1 MIPSV
6 VRNFKRSVKASDSS
20 LVALTESIRQKIV
33 IGFTMEIPEI
43 VKVTVRNAYLVIGGI
58 SAMIL
63 TMHGKSY
70 EGLNWYGAMQ
80 HSLMASD
87 QFRRCLYNEIGD
99 YLVAKGV
106 SASKEY
112 PWLVRCTEDI
122 RRDCPEAKTVYK
134 AIGIDYDPT
143 AAYPIETFPVVRVD
157 RNNKPLNPILLT
169 DFITR
174 YTSNF
179 FFFFITR

>member
-1 MIPSV
+1 M
-6 VRNFKRSVKASDSS
+6 KGLHCS
-20 LVALTESIRQKIV
+20 LVALIESIRKKV
-33 IGFTMEIPEI
+33 DIGITMEIPEI
-43 VKVTVRNAYLVIGGI
+43 VQVTVRNAYLVIGGI

-63 TMHGKSY
+63 TMHGTSY
-70 EGLNWYGAMQ
+70 EGLNWHGAMQ

-87 QFRRCLYNEIGD
+87 HFRRCLYNEIGD

-134 AIGIDYDPT
+134 AAGMDYDPT
-143 AAYPIETFPVVRVD
+143 AAYPIELFPVVRVD
-157 RNNKPLNPILLT
+157 RHNNPLNPILLT
-169 DFITR
+169 DFITP
-174 YTSNF
+174 YVDV
-179 FFFFITR
+179 